1 MVTGD
6 KGKLLIMVF
15 QPRRRG
21 GVTSNRCDVHNL
33 TYAARTLQSLPSNVV
48 RQLWEVENAKMRQL
62 FEQAE
67 RKGIT
72 ITDGVRIEEM

>member
-1 MVTGD
+1 
-6 KGKLLIMVF
+6 
-15 QPRRRG
+15 
-21 GVTSNRCDVHNL
+21 VHNL